1 MFLMRAYPVQGQVR
15 VGWALEMKSLVLSD
29 QNFPAVIPVEGE
41 GDCFKIL
48 LVENASLSDLTTV
61 LLAALEGFTVPA
73 GTAVLISSVS
83 HLAAVGMAAYTE
95 DLVRAC
101 KAVRAVYGTG
111 ITVMHGI
118 PLLLSGLH
126 CYSTICSLLE
136 IGTWY
141 KSVTALSTKE
151 LSDSLTLLNSK
162 LRDSKQ
168 HTSDTAPC
176 TPESSDI

>member
-1 MFLMRAYPVQGQVR
+1 M
-15 VGWALEMKSLVLSD
+15 E
-29 QNFPAVIPVEGE
+29 
-41 GDCFKIL
+41 C
-48 LVENASLSDLTTV
+48 DLTTV

-73 GTAVLISSVS
+73 GTVALISSVS
-83 HLAAVGMAAYTE
+83 HLVAVVTAAYSE
-95 DLVRAC
+95 DLLRAS

-126 CYSTICSLLE
+126 CYSTIRSLLE

-151 LSDSLTLLNSK
+151 LSDSLSLLNSK

-176 TPESSDI
+176 TPENIRHLSDSDSRCLRTCFLMINKYASVRVSVISLVCASPLKREMNMSSSTRWWRS